1 MIKTLNKIK
10 CTICELSLKLVY
22 LFFCF
27 SNRVK
32 DYVRRQQSVTLV
44 ERSMRAELSVLEQKL
59 LESQDLIEV
68 RGKVYINRE

>member
-1 MIKTLNKIK
+1 MIKTLNIIK
-10 CTICELSLKLVY
+10 STICELSLKLIY

-32 DYVRRQQSVTLV
+32 DYVRRQQSVTNV

>member
-1 MIKTLNKIK
+1 MLYL
-10 CTICELSLKLVY
+10 LSLILIY

-32 DYVRRQQSVTLV
+32 DYVRRQQSVTNV
-44 ERSMRAELSVLEQKL
+44 ERSMRAELTVLEQKL
-59 LESQDLIEV
+59 LESQDLLEV

>member
-1 MIKTLNKIK
+1 MLNL
-10 CTICELSLKLVY
+10 LSLILIY

-32 DYVRRQQSVTLV
+32 DYVRRQQSVTNV
-44 ERSMRAELSVLEQKL
+44 ERSMRAELTVLEQKL
-59 LESQDLIEV
+59 LESQDLLEV

>member
-1 MIKTLNKIK
+1 M
-10 CTICELSLKLVY
+10 SLILIY

-32 DYVRRQQSVTLV
+32 DYVRRQQSVTNV
-44 ERSMRAELSVLEQKL
+44 ERSMRAELTVLGQKL

>member
-1 MIKTLNKIK
+1 MLYL
-10 CTICELSLKLVY
+10 LSLILIY

-32 DYVRRQQSVTLV
+32 DYVRRQQSVTNV
-44 ERSMRAELSVLEQKL
+44 ERSMRAELTVLEQKL

>member
-1 MIKTLNKIK
+1 MLNL
-10 CTICELSLKLVY
+10 LSLILIY

-32 DYVRRQQSVTLV
+32 DFVRRQQSVTNV
-44 ERSMRAELSVLEQKL
+44 ERSMRAELTVLEQKL

>member
-1 MIKTLNKIK
+1 MLNL
-10 CTICELSLKLVY
+10 LSLILIY

-32 DYVRRQQSVTLV
+32 DYVRRQQSVTNV
-44 ERSMRAELSVLEQKL
+44 ERSMRAELTVLEQKL